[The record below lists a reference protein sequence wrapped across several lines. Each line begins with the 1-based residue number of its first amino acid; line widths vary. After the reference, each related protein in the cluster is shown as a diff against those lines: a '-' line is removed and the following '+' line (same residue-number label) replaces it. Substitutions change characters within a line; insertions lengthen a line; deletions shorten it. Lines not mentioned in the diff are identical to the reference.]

1 MSATPV
7 EQAFARHV
15 AAVEN
20 KDREAFL
27 ANFSENAVV
36 EDPVGPSP
44 LDPSGRGHR
53 GRAAIGAFWDAVIGP
68 GSVRFA
74 IERAYVCGAEIANV
88 GTIHNRLPGSDREI
102 AAHGVFVYRVD
113 GEGRI
118 VSLKAYWEYE
128 KTMRGGARAM

>member
-1 MSATPV
+1 MCATPV

-20 KDREAFL
+20 RDRGAFL

-44 LDPSGRGHR
+44 LDPCGRGHR

-88 GTIHNRLPGSDREI
+88 GTIHNRLPGSHREI

-118 VSLKAYWEYE
+118 ESLKAYWEYD
-128 KTMRGGARAM
+128 KTMRGDG